1 MNSVQKNYFLMIDD
15 FMGEVYFRV
24 SQHLGIVMSEV
35 IRKKFHPD
43 MMLLIHKYSN
53 IVRNE
58 IKQSKKLEDELKKS
72 KQNI

>member
-1 MNSVQKNYFLMIDD
+1 MSDS

-53 IVRNE
+53 IVRAEYRQYQKLQDE
-58 IKQSKKLEDELKKS
+58 IEKQQKGF
-72 KQNI
+72 

>member
-1 MNSVQKNYFLMIDD
+1 MADG

-35 IRKKFHPD
+35 IRRKFTPD

-53 IVRNE
+53 IVRSE
-58 IKQSKKLEDELKKS
+58 YKEYQKIQDEMEKNKF
-72 KQNI
+72 K